1 VLANDGDVV
10 AVYPTD
16 GGPPRHI
23 PNLEE
28 GFTPL
33 RWSLDNASIYGY
45 RPGQLPAKLYK
56 VNVATGAKNLVQELQ
71 PENATGVV
79 LIAPVVV
86 NRDASRFAYS
96 YYQMFSV
103 LYLVS
108 GLQ

>member
-1 VLANDGDVV
+1 MAIVRVRCQ
-10 AVYPTD
+10 P
-16 GGPPRHI
+16 
-23 PNLEE
+23 
-28 GFTPL
+28 
-33 RWSLDNASIYGY
+33 
-45 RPGQLPAKLYK
+45 KLYK
-56 VNVATGAKNLVQELQ
+56 VNVATGAKSLIQELQ

-79 LIAPVVV
+79 AIAPVVV